1 MAKNFK
7 RFECI
12 DTLNVPD
19 IVIYNCRKIY
29 ETWGKL
35 KVYDELDQRMY
46 GYDHGLDIKYER
58 TLRYLNLYRQAY
70 IQTKCAYMDSD
81 VSDTDIK
88 DVNTL
93 SVDEN
98 KFCKYCG
105 KPLKVNLFEP
115 KPTLTTTLN
124 ISYS

>member
-1 MAKNFK
+1 MRIIGIYYIIFISFK

-12 DTLNVPD
+12 DTLNIPD

-46 GYDHGLDIKYER
+46 DYDHGLDIKCER

-88 DVNTL
+88 DVNTI
-93 SVDEN
+93 
-98 KFCKYCG
+98 
-105 KPLKVNLFEP
+105 FE
-115 KPTLTTTLN
+115 
-124 ISYS
+124 SYAFDTVLHKL

>member
-1 MAKNFK
+1 
-7 RFECI
+7 
-12 DTLNVPD
+12 
-19 IVIYNCRKIY
+19 
-29 ETWGKL
+29 
-35 KVYDELDQRMY
+35 MY
-46 GYDHGLDIKYER
+46 KYDHGLDIKYER

-70 IQTKCAYMDSD
+70 IQTKCAYMNSD

-124 ISYS
+124 ISYSEEEYESLPDKVLITIPNISIKL